1 LAEATPWRR
10 CSACKKPIALGAV
23 YWACNVSTCNQ
34 KRTALCFCSVSC
46 WEVHLP
52 GANHREAWAVE
63 KRAPTTA
70 APGDWAGPPRRPEPP
85 PASGHGLPSGPSRR
99 PEPPPASGHG
109 LPSGPSRRPDAP
121 PASGHGLPG
130 GPSRRPDAPPAS
142 GGALP
147 GGPSRRPE
155 AGARRLVRGPAAPA
169 PEAAPREVLIVASRL
184 KEYVRARVGYNTSD
198 RVLEPLSDI
207 VRRVVDQ
214 AIENARRDGRMT
226 VLDRDIPGL

>member
-1 LAEATPWRR
+1 MPEATPWRR

-52 GANHREAWAVE
+52 GANHRESWAVE
-63 KRAPTTA
+63 KRAPTT
-70 APGDWAGPPRRPEPP
+70 
-85 PASGHGLPSGPSRR
+85 
-99 PEPPPASGHG
+99 
-109 LPSGPSRRPDAP
+109 PDGGAEVAP
-121 PASGHGLPG
+121 PASTPTG
-130 GPSRRPDAPPAS
+130 GV
-142 GGALP
+142 
-147 GGPSRRPE
+147 
-155 AGARRLVRGPAAPA
+155 RRLVRTVAPA
-169 PEAAPREVLIVASRL
+169 SATAAEKVPYEVLIVASRL

-207 VRRVVDQ
+207 VRRIVDE

-226 VLDRDIPGL
+226 VLDRDLPEE

>member
-1 LAEATPWRR
+1 MTEATPWRR

-63 KRAPTTA
+63 KRAPST
-70 APGDWAGPPRRPEPP
+70 PEAGVE
-85 PASGHGLPSGPSRR
+85 S
-99 PEPPPASGHG
+99 
-109 LPSGPSRRPDAP
+109 
-121 PASGHGLPG
+121 
-130 GPSRRPDAPPAS
+130 APPAS
-142 GGALP
+142 GGT
-147 GGPSRRPE
+147 GGV
-155 AGARRLVRGPAAPA
+155 RRLVRPAAPPSA
-169 PEAAPREVLIVASRL
+169 PPAEKAPREVLIVASRL
-184 KEYVRARVGYNTSD
+184 KDYVRARVGYNTSD

-207 VRRVVDQ
+207 VRRIVDE

-226 VLDRDIPGL
+226 VLDRDLPDS